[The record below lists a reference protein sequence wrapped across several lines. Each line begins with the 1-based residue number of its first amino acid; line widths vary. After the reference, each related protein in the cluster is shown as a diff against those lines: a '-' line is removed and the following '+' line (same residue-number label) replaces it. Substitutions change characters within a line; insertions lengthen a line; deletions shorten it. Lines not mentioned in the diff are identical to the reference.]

1 MTVIITNKSG
11 AQLKLPITARHGQ
24 PACHKCVLNSYFL
37 LLISTY
43 FGASLQVLYGS
54 CCKVCKRQLQRGLNG
69 YVGERAVFKGIYIAI
84 TVYQHA
90 KRHGIMLH
98 LFHYSNATV
107 R

>member
-24 PACHKCVLNSYFL
+24 PACHKRVLNSYFL

-54 CCKVCKRQLQRGLNG
+54 CCKFCKRQLQPGIIR
-69 YVGERAVFKGIYIAI
+69 YVGQRAVVKGIYISI
-84 TVYQHA
+84 TVYHHA
-90 KRHGIMLH
+90 NTHGIMLH
-98 LFHYSNATV
+98 FFHYSNATV